1 MMVGSRKTVT
11 DRPKVPAISIAR
23 LMIDLSSDDKEKRRI
38 AAEQLGKL
46 GDPRAI
52 TPLIEASGRGGGE
65 RAKRAAIRA
74 LARIGQPAIGPLLNT
89 MLNSGESIFRRASAA
104 EALGLIGSRRAVKP
118 LLRAMSDSSMDVRL
132 HALVSLSR
140 LKEKSAVPYIVR
152 ALSDESGGVR
162 VNAASALGI
171 LRSRRAVVLLVMAL
185 KDEKWYVR
193 QQAAKSL
200 GLIGD
205 RRAAEGLRSAMR
217 DPRPAVAKAAREAL
231 EKLAGKEARKRV

>member
-1 MMVGSRKTVT
+1 MQSSLRVILRN
-11 DRPKVPAISIAR
+11 
-23 LMIDLSSDDKEKRRI
+23 LSSKDKEKRRI
-38 AAEQLGKL
+38 AAEELGRL

-74 LARIGQPAIGPLLNT
+74 LANVGMPAIRPLINT
-89 MLNSGESIFRRASAA
+89 MLSSGESIFRRASAA

-118 LLRAMSDSSMDVRL
+118 LLRAMNDSSIDVRL

-140 LKEKSAVPYIVR
+140 LREKSAVPYIVR

-162 VNAASALGI
+162 VNAASALGSF
-171 LRSRRAVVLLVMAL
+171 RSKRAVVPLVKAL

-193 QQAAKSL
+193 QRAARSL

-217 DPRPAVAKAAREAL
+217 EPRPAVAKAAREAL
-231 EKLAGKEARKRV
+231 EKLAGTEARSVSGLGPRRTGTPARLRR